1 MRVLLTRPEPESAA
15 LAERLKQD
23 GIDSVTAPLLEI
35 VPRDPGP
42 LPVPIEDVQALLVT
56 SANAAARL
64 PSVTDRRDLR
74 VLCVGEATAEAVR
87 VQGFAAVDSA
97 DGAIEELTALA
108 LGTLDPKAGPVL
120 HLAGE
125 TVAGDLAGMLRLGG
139 FEAHRLVVYE
149 ARPAEALAP
158 RAVAELKRG
167 RLDAVLFFSPRTAE
181 TFVRL
186 VNAAGLAGKLGD
198 VAAVA
203 ISDKAADACRTL
215 PWRDI
220 IVAASPDLPGMLAAL
235 AQMEKATKIEK
246 AQAKPVDGSMSE
258 QDKNQ
263 KDKAA
268 PKAESAKPESAKA
281 DVAKPAE
288 PKASPAGAAG
298 AKPEE
303 KKPDPQKPGSPSAAA
318 SPAAGPRRS
327 RAKLYAYGVLTLAVL
342 GVVAFG
348 TLPLW
353 RPAVQPY
360 LSQIGIIL
368 PDLTPATAEDGRLAS
383 LADRVATLENAPRPD
398 AGAAPDALNALR
410 QALEARIT
418 QVEDR
423 QNALSEE
430 IRLVREML
438 AGEGNGN
445 AVALPS
451 QPSPE
456 IIERLTKLEAEAQA
470 LADAQAGLDVEALRG
485 RVSALETRQAEM
497 PRTDPQEVSRLRE
510 DLGALKQ
517 SLSEIEVGAGQ
528 REALVL
534 AAAQLAGPLQQGL
547 PYEIELAALQRTAD
561 ADPLVAEIAAQ
572 LKPRAGGGVP
582 TLATLRQRFPDVAGA
597 AVRAARV
604 GESDSVVGQTLNRIA
619 GLVSL
624 RRIGS
629 VEGETPEARIA
640 RAEAAVSA
648 GDLAAAVA
656 ELDGLPADAAAVVAD
671 WRADAEARLAA
682 DRALTRL
689 RDHLLAGLAQPA
701 AKP

>member
-1 MRVLLTRPEPESAA
+1 MRVLLTRPEPDSTA

-23 GIDSVTAPLLEI
+23 GIDSVIAPLLEI

-42 LPVPIEDVQALLVT
+42 LPVPMDTVQALLVT
-56 SANAAARL
+56 SANAAGRL
-64 PSVTDRRDLR
+64 AAVTERRDLR
-74 VLCVGEATAEAVR
+74 VLCVGDATAEAAR
-87 VQGFAAVDSA
+87 AQGFEAVESA

-120 HLAGE
+120 HLSGE
-125 TVAGDLAGMLRLGG
+125 TVAGDLAGMLRLAG

-149 ARPAEALAP
+149 ARPVESLGP
-158 RAVAELKRG
+158 RAVADLRRG

-186 VNAAGLAGKLGD
+186 AGAAGLAGKLGG

-203 ISDKAADACRTL
+203 ISDKAADACRAL

-220 IVAASPDLPGMLAAL
+220 VVAASPDLPAMMMALTQLATGL
-235 AQMEKATKIEK
+235 
-246 AQAKPVDGSMSE
+246 AKPVDGSMSE

-268 PKAESAKPESAKA
+268 PKPESAKP
-281 DVAKPAE
+281 AE
-288 PKASPAGAAG
+288 AKASPAGAAG

-303 KKPDPQKPGSPSAAA
+303 EKPEPQKPEGSSAAA
-318 SPAAGPRRS
+318 SPAAAPRRG
-327 RAKLYAYGVLTLAVL
+327 RAKLYGYGALALAVL
-342 GVVAFG
+342 AIVAFG

-360 LSQIGIIL
+360 LAQIGITL
-368 PDLTPATAEDGRLAS
+368 PDLAPATAEDGRLAG
-383 LADRVATLENAPRPD
+383 LADRVAALENAPRAAEA
-398 AGAAPDALNALR
+398 AGVAPDALDALR
-410 QALEARIT
+410 QTLEARIA
-418 QVEDR
+418 QIEER

-430 IRLVREML
+430 IRLVREIL
-438 AGEGNGN
+438 AGEGAGS
-445 AVALPS
+445 AAAAQLAP
-451 QPSPE
+451 PATE
-456 IIERLTKLEAEAQA
+456 ITDRLAKLETQAQQLAE
-470 LADAQAGLDVEALRG
+470 AQAGLDVRALRG
-485 RVSALETRQAEM
+485 SLTALETRLAEM

-510 DLGALKQ
+510 DLGALKK
-517 SLSEIEVGAGQ
+517 SLSDVESGAGQ

-547 PYEIELAALQRTAD
+547 AYEIELAALRRTAGSD
-561 ADPLVAEIAAQ
+561 ALVTEIAAQ
-572 LKPRAGGGVP
+572 LQPHAARGVP
-582 TLATLRQRFPDVAGA
+582 TVEALRQRFPDVAAG

-624 RRIGS
+624 RRIGQ
-629 VEGETPEARIA
+629 VEGEDAEARIA
-640 RAEAAVSA
+640 RAEMAVA
-648 GDLAAAVA
+648 RGDLAAALA
-656 ELDGLPADAAAVVAD
+656 ELEELPADAAAALAD
-671 WRADAEARLAA
+671 WQADAEARLLA
-682 DRALTRL
+682 DRALARL
-689 RDHLLAGLAQPA
+689 RDRVLAGLTQPAAQPA

>member
-42 LPVPIEDVQALLVT
+42 LPVPIEEVQALLVT

-87 VQGFAAVDSA
+87 AQGFAAVDSA

-125 TVAGDLAGMLRLGG
+125 TVAGDLAGMLRLAG

-158 RAVAELKRG
+158 RAMAELKRG

-186 VNAAGLAGKLGD
+186 VNAAGLEEKLGD

-215 PWRDI
+215 PWRDV
-220 IVAASPDLPGMLAAL
+220 IVAASPDLPGMLATL
-235 AQMEKATKIEK
+235 AQMEKATKIEN

-268 PKAESAKPESAKA
+268 PKPES
-281 DVAKPAE
+281 AKPAE

-318 SPAAGPRRS
+318 SSPATKPRRS
-327 RAKLYAYGVLTLAVL
+327 RAKLYGYGVLTLAVL

-438 AGEGNGN
+438 AGEGTGN

-456 IIERLTKLEAEAQA
+456 IIERLTKLEAEARA
-470 LADAQAGLDVEALRG
+470 LTDAQAGLDVEALRG

-517 SLSEIEVGAGQ
+517 SLSEIEAGAGQ

-561 ADPLVAEIAAQ
+561 ADPLVVEIAAQ
-572 LKPRAGGGVP
+572 LKPRAGAGVP

-648 GDLAAAVA
+648 GDLAAAIA